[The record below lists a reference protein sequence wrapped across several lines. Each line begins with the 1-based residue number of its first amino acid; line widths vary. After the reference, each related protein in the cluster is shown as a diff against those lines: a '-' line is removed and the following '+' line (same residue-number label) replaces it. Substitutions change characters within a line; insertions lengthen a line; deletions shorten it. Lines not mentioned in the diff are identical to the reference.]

1 MFLDRKNILPV
12 MEKNNTSDFSSETL
26 QIKRVEYYVPT
37 IQKREAKPHKYFQY
51 FPRQKIIAGMQE

>member
-1 MFLDRKNILPV
+1 